1 MIRKLLLTAAAAL
14 VTVTGLFA
22 QQPLP
27 VDKDVRKGVLENGM
41 TYYIRHNAKPENQ
54 AEFWIVHNVGAMQE
68 EDNQQGLAHFLEH
81 MAFNGTKNFPDKNL
95 INWLESVGVKFGVNL
110 NAMTGQE
117 TTIYNLSNVPLK
129 REGIIDSTLLI
140 LHDWSYYI
148 TLDDKEIDDE
158 RGVIIEEKRQGSN
171 AGRRKYD
178 QTVQYV
184 FGKDNK
190 YAQRNV
196 IGHEEGLRNFPYK
209 DLRDFYHRWY
219 RTDMQA
225 VIVVGD
231 FDVDQMEAKIK
242 KTFSSIPA
250 VQNPEKKQATVFPA
264 NAQPVV
270 GIITDPEL
278 TSTNVVIN
286 YKREPIPDE
295 FNNTDVA
302 ELLNIVDNLIM
313 TIVDERITDISQ
325 KPNAPF
331 LGGGMYIGEYVKAMD
346 VTMAMVTA
354 RDGEAAKAFDA
365 LYTELEKISRFGFT
379 ESEFER
385 AKTEIARAIQQ
396 QYDAR
401 NDIRSNALVQK
412 YVNNYVDNAA
422 MMDAE
427 TEYQVDNAILDQIT
441 LDMLNQIAQGYLTK
455 ENVVVVVDAPAKEGV
470 AIPTEA
476 DILTAMTN
484 INNMEL
490 QANTDNVV
498 IEPLISPKAK
508 MKGSKVVKTETD
520 KFGATVW
527 TLKNGAKVIVKP
539 TDFKAD
545 EVRMHVIAK
554 GGKSVLSVDELF
566 SAEIIPS
573 YVRQAGLGKFSAS
586 DLRKQLSGKKADV
599 STFVDEY
606 TNGMSG
612 SASPKDLETMMQL
625 MYLSFTQP
633 RFDETDFN
641 VMMDRMDATYLNMAS
656 NPMFHLQ
663 KNLTETMYQNNPRQQ
678 VMTYETLDQIDFNK
692 LQQIYNK
699 LYQNADDFTF
709 TIVGNVDLATL
720 KPMVEK
726 YIGSLPKT
734 KQNYTWVD
742 NDVRM
747 VRGNVNKRFTTKM
760 ETPKS
765 SVINVFT
772 GDMPYTLENVLAMQ
786 FLSQILD
793 IQYIATLRE
802 EKGGT
807 YGVQASG
814 SNEFVPTQ
822 TYTLFTFF
830 DTDPNRADELTKDIK
845 NEIQKLADNGV
856 KEEDLVKIKEYYSK
870 QHPDQ
875 LKQNG
880 YWLNNIV
887 NYHVYGYDMEDGY
900 MNIVNGFTSD
910 YFKALA
916 AKILADGNH
925 MELIMDPAI

>member
-1 MIRKLLLTAAAAL
+1 MIRKLLLTAAATL
-14 VTVTGLFA
+14 VSATGLFA

-27 VDKDVRKGVLENGM
+27 VDKEVRQGVLENGM
-41 TYYIRHNAKPENQ
+41 SYYIRHNAKPENQ

-68 EDNQQGLAHFLEH
+68 EDSQQGLAHFLEH

-95 INWLESVGVKFGVNL
+95 INWLESIGVKFGVNL

-117 TTIYNLSNVPLK
+117 STIYNLSNVPLK
-129 REGIIDSTLLI
+129 REGVIDSALLI

-148 TLDDKEIDDE
+148 TLDPKEIDEE
-158 RGVIIEEKRQGSN
+158 RGVIVEEKRQGNN

-178 QTVQYV
+178 ATIQYLY
-184 FGKDNK
+184 GKDNK

-196 IGHEEGLRNFPYK
+196 IGYEDFLRKFEHK
-209 DLRDFYHRWY
+209 ELRDFYHRWY

-225 VIVVGD
+225 IIAVGD
-231 FDVDQMEAKIK
+231 FDVDQMEQKIK
-242 KTFSSIPA
+242 ATMSSIPA
-250 VQNPEKKQATVFPA
+250 VQNPEPKQAVVFPA
-264 NAQPVV
+264 NAEPVV

-278 TSTNVVIN
+278 TSTSVTVY
-286 YKREPIPDE
+286 YKREPIPTQ
-295 FNNTDVA
+295 FKNTDVA
-302 ELLNIVDNLIM
+302 ELLNIVNHLIM
-313 TIVDERITDISQ
+313 TIVDERMADIAQ

-331 LGGGMYIGEYVKAMD
+331 IGGGAYIGDYVNAMD
-346 VTMAMVTA
+346 IAAGMANA
-354 RDGEAAKAFDA
+354 RDGESAKAFEA

-385 AKTEIARAIQQ
+385 AKAEIARQIQQ
-396 QYDAR
+396 QYDGR
-401 NDIRSNALVQK
+401 NDIRSGQLVNK
-412 YVNNYVDNAA
+412 YVNNYIHNEA

-427 TEYQVDNAILDQIT
+427 TEYQVDNAILAQINV
-441 LDMLNQIAQGYLTK
+441 DMLNQIAQGYFAK
-455 ENVVVVVDAPAKEGV
+455 ENMVVIIDGPAKEGV
-470 AIPTEA
+470 AMPTEA
-476 DILTAMTN
+476 DIMAIMN
-484 INNMEL
+484 KVNNAEL
-490 QANTDNVV
+490 QANTENVV

-520 KFGATVW
+520 KFGATIW

-545 EVRMHVIAK
+545 EVRMNITAK
-554 GGKSVLSVDELF
+554 GGKSVLTAEELF
-566 SAEIIPS
+566 SAEIIPA
-573 YVRQAGLGKFSAS
+573 YAEQAGVGKFDAS
-586 DLRKQLSGKKADV
+586 SLRKQLSGKKASV
-599 STFVDEY
+599 TTFVGDY

-625 MYLSFTQP
+625 MYLQFTQP
-633 RFDETDFN
+633 RFAQADFDVLMDN
-641 VMMDRMDATYLNMAS
+641 YKAMMINMAS

-663 KNLTETMYQNNPRQQ
+663 KAMVETLYGNNPRKQIMDYDKLSQ
-678 VMTYETLDQIDFNK
+678 VDFNK
-692 LQQIYNK
+692 MQQIYNK

-709 TIVGNVDLATL
+709 TIIGNVDLATL

-726 YIGSLPKT
+726 YIGSLPRT

-742 NDVRM
+742 DNVR
-747 VRGNVNKRFTTKM
+747 VVNGTVNKRFTTKM

-772 GDMPYTLENVLAMQ
+772 GEMPYTLENVLAMDV
-786 FLSQILD
+786 LSQILN
-793 IQYIATLRE
+793 IQYTATLRE

-807 YGVQASG
+807 YGVQADG
-814 SNEFVPTQ
+814 DTAFVPVQ

-830 DTDPNRADELTKDIK
+830 ETDPQRAEELTKDIT

-856 KEEDLVKIKEYYSK
+856 KEEDLTKIKEYFAK

-880 YWLNNIV
+880 YWLNNLV
-887 NYHVYGYDMEDGY
+887 NYHVYGYDMDEGY

-925 MELIMDPAI
+925 VEIIMNPEM